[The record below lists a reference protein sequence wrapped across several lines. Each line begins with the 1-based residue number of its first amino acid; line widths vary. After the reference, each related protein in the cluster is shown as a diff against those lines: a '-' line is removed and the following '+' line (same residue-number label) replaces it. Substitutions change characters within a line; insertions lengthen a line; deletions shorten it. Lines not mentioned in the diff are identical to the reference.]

1 MYNKDECCGNSC
13 GCHDTDKEET
23 FGREESENK
32 AKESETSQEYL
43 DRLGL

>member
-1 MYNKDECCGNSC
+1 MDNKDECCGNSC

-23 FGREESENK
+23 LGRDESENK
-32 AKESETSQEYL
+32 SNKSETSQEYL